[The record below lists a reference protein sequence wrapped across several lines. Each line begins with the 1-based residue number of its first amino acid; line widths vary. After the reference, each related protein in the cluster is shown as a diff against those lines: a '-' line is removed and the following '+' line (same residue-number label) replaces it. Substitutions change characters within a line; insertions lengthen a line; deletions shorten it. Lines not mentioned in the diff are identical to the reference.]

1 MICMRNG
8 MRSGKVVGVLRDIHG
23 AGGHIFT
30 TVAWY
35 KIYIEILR
43 KFLAEVQGTK
53 IGGVGEVVAID
64 ETYMQRQRIGRKC
77 AADYKGERNKATH
90 ILKKLPGRTVWKR
103 PSTKSIL
110 KRPAHAMASTAST

>member
-1 MICMRNG
+1 MRNG
-8 MRSGKVVGVLRDIHG
+8 MRSGKVVGVLRDIHC
-23 AGGHIFT
+23 AGGHICT

-77 AADYKGERNKATH
+77 AADYKGRGTRLH
-90 ILKKLPGRTVWKR
+90 IY
-103 PSTKSIL
+103 
-110 KRPAHAMASTAST
+110 